1 MESFRDLDTLL
12 ISCGGDSS
20 LIAAAPSGEEVEAT
34 LTQRRRDGMSTHK
47 RELMEAALPE
57 DQEHRTVTGG
67 AGKKVLFVTHT
78 REFGGLERH
87 VLCMVRRLLGS
98 EVQLSIFNLG
108 PDLFTAHLDG
118 DETAQVRVSCKSE
131 PMSFWDWFRVFR
143 SAQLDVVV
151 FSYGWIWAF
160 PFVPIAAWLAGVR
173 RLISIQ
179 QLLTRPTPPVEGKS
193 LRSIL
198 RRTFG
203 GRARRLAGLR
213 LSALFFNK
221 TICVSNTVRD
231 SVVRDYGFPANRT
244 ITIYNCVSVSK
255 LVPTESV
262 RATVRTR
269 LGVGPCD
276 FLLVCAARLS
286 EIKRIDILLHALARV
301 LRDNLHCKCVI
312 VGDGPLRE
320 QLWEQAREMG
330 LSDHV
335 FFEGFREDVRPYL
348 QAGSAFV
355 LTSRAEGLPL
365 AVLEAMACGLPC
377 VFTDVGGNAEAVA
390 DKVNGLVVPS
400 GSIDAVADA
409 ISFLVTHPRECAQMS
424 RMARVRACELFD
436 IEKSMA
442 EIERVI
448 LS

>member
-1 MESFRDLDTLL
+1 VESFRDLDTWLT
-12 ISCGGDSS
+12 SS
-20 LIAAAPSGEEVEAT
+20 GAHRSLTAAPSEEEIEAI
-34 LTQRRRDGMSTHK
+34 LTFRRRDEMSTHK
-47 RELMEAALPE
+47 SQLMGTALPE
-57 DQEHRTVTGG
+57 EQQHRTVTRI
-67 AGKKVLFVTHT
+67 ARKKILFVTHT

-118 DETAQVRVSCKSE
+118 DETAQVRVACKSE

-160 PFVPIAAWLAGVR
+160 PFGSIAAWLAGVR
-173 RLISIQ
+173 RRFSIQ
-179 QLLTRPTPPVEGKS
+179 QLLTPPTPPVEGKS
-193 LRSIL
+193 LRSVL

-221 TICVSNTVRD
+221 TICVSNTVRE

-255 LVPTESV
+255 FVPSESV

-286 EIKRIDILLHALARV
+286 EIKRIDILLHAIARV
-301 LRDNLHCKCVI
+301 SRDNLHCKCVI

-377 VFTDVGGNAEAVA
+377 IVTDVGGNSEAVLHN
-390 DKVNGLVVPS
+390 VNGLVVSP
-400 GSIDAVADA
+400 GSIDAVAGA
-409 ISFLVTHPRECAQMS
+409 ISYLLTHPHECAQMS

-436 IEKSMA
+436 TEKSMA